1 MLILLKIIWEAIR
14 QALSQLRTNKL
25 RSSLSLMGI
34 SIGIFCIIGV
44 GAAVD
49 SLQSNVIGSFE
60 KLGDDVVYVNQFD
73 WGEDP
78 GDNYWKWRRR
88 PNPDYNDFKAI
99 RAKVKSADISSFHVF
114 VGVKTA
120 KFKSKSVEGAFVIGA
135 TEDYGKMF
143 GFEFDHGRYFSP
155 TESVTGSN
163 KCILGNTVA
172 TELFGSSNVVG
183 QKINMM
189 GRNLEVIGVLT
200 ETGESLIN
208 IMNFDEGIVLPFELS
223 RKMMSLNSLKRNGNS
238 MLSLRAAPGV
248 SREQLTDE
256 VTGVMRAIRKLKPA
270 EENNF
275 AVNNVSI
282 ITNLLDSLFEKIGY
296 VGIVV
301 GLFAI
306 LVGIFS
312 VANIM
317 FVSVKERTNII
328 GIKKAL
334 GAKRYIILLEFL
346 IEASILCLLGGI
358 IGLSITFI
366 VTKIASNYSA
376 WEIFLSSG
384 NIIKGVLISIGIGI
398 VSGIVPAWQAAE
410 MDPVVAIRSK

>member
-60 KLGDDVVYVNQFD
+60 KLGDDVVYINQFD

-88 PNPDYNDFKAI
+88 PNPDYDDYKAI
-99 RAKVKSADISSFHVF
+99 REKVKSAGISSFHVF

-120 KFKSKSVEGAFVIGA
+120 KFKSKSVEGSFVIGA

-143 GFEFDHGRYFSP
+143 GFEFENGRYFSP

-163 KCILGNTVA
+163 KCILGHTVA
-172 TELFGSSNVVG
+172 TELFGSTNVVG
-183 QKINMM
+183 QKINLM
-189 GRNLEVIGVLT
+189 GRSLEVVGVLT
-200 ETGESLIN
+200 ETGESLVN

-223 RKMMSLNSLKRNGNS
+223 RRMMSLNSLKRNGNS
-238 MLSLRAAPGV
+238 MLSLKAAEGI

-282 ITNLLDSLFEKIGY
+282 ITSLLDSVFEKIGY

-384 NIIKGVLISIGIGI
+384 NIIKGVLLSIAIGIT
-398 VSGIVPAWQAAE
+398 SGIIPAWQAAQL
-410 MDPVVAIRSK
+410 DPVVAIRSK